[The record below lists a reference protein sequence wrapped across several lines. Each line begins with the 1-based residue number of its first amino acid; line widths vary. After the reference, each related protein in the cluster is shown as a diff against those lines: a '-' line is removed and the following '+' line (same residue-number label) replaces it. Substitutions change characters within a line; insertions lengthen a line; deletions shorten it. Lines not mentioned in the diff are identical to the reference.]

1 MPKWLH
7 HFWFHKSYDS
17 IFSVIFLQAQS
28 EQKPIQGK
36 TYESIQLH
44 FIGTLDKKKSSG
56 GVRKWRLFD
65 FKWFF
70 SLRGEPMTC
79 LNYKINQDEIK
90 IHKKISAER
99 IVQKLLVQLLIQVN
113 FMYSKK
119 ATKFCEISTFCGLLL
134 PSQNIWSLKDI
145 VN

>member
-1 MPKWLH
+1 MTASFLVSQILRFNIFRNFSSSTVRAKIYQRKNLWKYPIT
-7 HFWFHKSYDS
+7 FHRDPR
-17 IFSVIFLQAQS
+17 Q
-28 EQKPIQGK
+28 
-36 TYESIQLH
+36 
-44 FIGTLDKKKSSG
+44 KKSSG

-134 PSQNIWSLKDI
+134 PSQNIWSLNNI

>member
-1 MPKWLH
+1 
-7 HFWFHKSYDS
+7 
-17 IFSVIFLQAQS
+17 
-28 EQKPIQGK
+28 
-36 TYESIQLH
+36 
-44 FIGTLDKKKSSG
+44 
-56 GVRKWRLFD
+56 
-65 FKWFF
+65 
-70 SLRGEPMTC
+70 MTC

-134 PSQNIWSLKDI
+134 PSQNI
-145 VN
+145 